1 MLRPPTSPL
10 FPYTTLF
17 RSLETARGVEPG
29 VRVRRRVYHDRAPG
43 EGLDFVS
50 HAAQQLAV
58 RLDRLELRR
67 RELERERQQQPL
79 RGRAVARELVHHR
92 LVQHALV
99 RRVLIY
105 DRDPGVSLEE
115 EVGVEDLKQGCQGP
129 GVGCQGLWKQ
139 LLRRAGGHHAT
150 DAGPCTPDTRHL
162 APDT

>member
-1 MLRPPTSPL
+1 MIRRPPRSTL

-17 RSLETARGVEPG
+17 RS
-29 VRVRRRVYHDRAPG
+29 
-43 EGLDFVS
+43 
-50 HAAQQLAV
+50 
-58 RLDRLELRR
+58 RLELRR

-115 EVGVEDLKQGCQGP
+115 EVGVEDLKQGRQGP
-129 GVGCQGLWKQ
+129 GVGCQGLRKQ

-150 DAGPCTPDTRHL
+150 APRPCTPHT
-162 APDT
+162 